1 MIPLT
6 RWLEQQLIIALDI
19 KLACRLITAKFNIL
33 CNVQLISILWLMKAS
48 FDKRILSLEIISV
61 FAALIASPKA
71 AILIIRKKEHGML
84 FNNFQRQT
92 RLNDSTPTFYTNFSR
107 SSRLLLWLECCKN
120 IIQNKTMTDFYP
132 NSICIRP
139 E

>member
-1 MIPLT
+1 MAH
-6 RWLEQQLIIALDI
+6 E
-19 KLACRLITAKFNIL
+19 
-33 CNVQLISILWLMKAS
+33 AS
-48 FDKRILSLEIISV
+48 FHKWILSLEIISV